1 MAQGRIIE
9 TGARAKGLQVQ
20 IEETAKALETER

>member
-9 TGARAKGLQVQ
+9 TGARTKGLQTQ